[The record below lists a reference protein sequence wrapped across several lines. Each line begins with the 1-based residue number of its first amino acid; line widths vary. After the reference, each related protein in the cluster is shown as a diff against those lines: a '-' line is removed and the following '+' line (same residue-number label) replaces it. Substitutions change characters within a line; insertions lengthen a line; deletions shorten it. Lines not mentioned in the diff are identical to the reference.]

1 MTFDERHP
9 DKTEFYTRGLLAA
22 TALLGA
28 LILLRI
34 AGYVAA
40 STEARVLSARVDPN
54 GQHADDVGKLLA
66 PAKTRADELKKKNL
80 FVMTPPKEHPV
91 REVLGILGDEALI
104 NGEWHKVGDSVD
116 DAKILAIDPTK
127 VRIAWEGQEK
137 EFSPVES
144 SGGGEEG
151 SSGRRGPPRSG
162 GRSGP
167 GDRPSMAV
175 TGSRNGPVGQGG
187 MGLSPEDREKMRE
200 RFRNMSPEE
209 RQRAREEM
217 RQKFGAGPR

>member
-1 MTFDERHP
+1 MIFDERHSG
-9 DKTEFYTRGLLAA
+9 KTEFYTRGLLAVA
-22 TALLGA
+22 VLLGA

-34 AGYVAA
+34 AGYVTAA
-40 STEARVLSARVDPN
+40 TEARVMAARVDPN

-66 PAKTRADELKKKNL
+66 PAKTRADELMKKNR

-91 REVLGILGDEALI
+91 REVLGILGDEALV
-104 NGEWHKVGDSVD
+104 NGEWHKVGDSVG

-144 SGGGEEG
+144 SGGEEEP
-151 SSGRRGPPRSG
+151 SGRRGPPRSG
-162 GRSGP
+162 GRPGP
-167 GDRPSMAV
+167 GDRPSMVA
-175 TGSRNGPVGQGG
+175 TGSRSGPVGQGG
-187 MGLSPEDREKMRE
+187 MRLSPEEREKMRE

-217 RQKFGAGPR
+217 RQRLGAGPR

>member
-1 MTFDERHP
+1 MRFDERHP

-28 LILLRI
+28 LIFLRI
-34 AGYVAA
+34 AGYVTA

-54 GQHADDVGKLLA
+54 GQQADDVGKLLA
-66 PAKTRADELKKKNL
+66 PAKTWADELKKKNL

-91 REVLGILGDEALI
+91 REVLGILGDEALV
-104 NGEWHKVGDSVD
+104 NGEWHKVGDSVG

-144 SGGGEEG
+144 SGGGEG
-151 SSGRRGPPRSG
+151 PSGRPGPPRSG

-167 GDRPSMAV
+167 GDRPSIVV
-175 TGSRNGPVGQGG
+175 TGSRSGPVGRGG
-187 MGLSPEDREKMRE
+187 MGLSPEERETMRE

-217 RQKFGAGPR
+217 RQKLGAGPR